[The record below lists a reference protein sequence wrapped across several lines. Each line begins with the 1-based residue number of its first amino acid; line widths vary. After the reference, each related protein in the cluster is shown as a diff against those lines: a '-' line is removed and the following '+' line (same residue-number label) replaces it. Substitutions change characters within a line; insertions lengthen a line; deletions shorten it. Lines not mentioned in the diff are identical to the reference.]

1 MSGFE
6 IAGVVLGAFPLVLSA
21 LEKYRELAT
30 RLGLW
35 GKVHLEYKKWR
46 DDLDFHQLLFTRQL
60 RQLLLPL
67 VVDDD
72 KIREL
77 LSSPGDHG
85 WKDQSIS
92 NLLEERLG
100 DSHQLYLEYING
112 IERVMGD
119 INRELSIDSK
129 LVQEQITVSV
139 CTQVLI

>member
-6 IAGVVLGAFPLVLSA
+6 VAGVVLGAFPLVLSA

-35 GKVHLEYKKWR
+35 GKIHLEYKKWR
-46 DDLDFHQLLFTRQL
+46 DDLDFYQILFTRQL

-67 VVDDD
+67 VTDDD

-77 LSSPGDHG
+77 ISSPGGDS

-100 DSHQLYLEYING
+100 DSYQLYLEYIKG
-112 IERVMGD
+112 IERVMDEIG
-119 INRELSIDSK
+119 RELSIESR
-129 LVQEQITVSV
+129 LVQEKMTVLV
-139 CTQVLI
+139 CA